1 MTNLLIYIL
10 LIAILNSILFYG
22 KKLGLSVIL
31 FIIPL
36 LIFLYY
42 VLKKENKIKN
52 FKGLLFIIPIVILS
66 STYFIFNNSFFRLLN
81 IPIIIVLFTLMY
93 LYTIKPVYNIK
104 TIFSNIF
111 TLLVEPLKHVSNIFN
126 LVGSS
131 ISSKLKLSTN
141 TKKILKSSIIVLPI
155 VIIVILLLSSADQIF
170 ATIFNKL
177 FSYLNNLSLKKTLMD
192 LIKRMI
198 PICLIFFYLGATINF
213 LLYNYEEIKDNNE
226 TKKIK
231 IDNYTIKLLLTILNI
246 IYLVFD
252 IIQIKSLILH
262 QISMNISYAE
272 YARQGFFQLMFV
284 SFINLVIILI
294 AKFSATK
301 KDTKDNIYIINM
313 SIILVILTSVIIVSS
328 FIRMYMYESEYG
340 YTLLRLL
347 VYASLI
353 TESLLLIPTIK
364 YILDS
369 KFNIVKYYMTIL
381 ITAYTVLNFI
391 NVDYIIA
398 YRNVNRYYE
407 KADIDIYYLEN
418 TGTDNIPILVDLYN
432 NTNCQEL
439 KETLDY
445 YFKSLDT
452 NMNGFQEFNLSKYNA
467 RKKLKKLK

>member
-22 KKLGLSVIL
+22 KKLGISVIL

-36 LIFLYY
+36 LIFLYH

-52 FKGLLFIIPIVILS
+52 FKGLLFIIPIVLLS

-111 TLLVEPLKHVSNIFN
+111 TLLVEPIKHISNIFN
-126 LVGSS
+126 LVESS
-131 ISSKLKLSTN
+131 ISSKIKLSTN
-141 TKKILKSSIIVLPI
+141 TKKILKSSIIVMPI

-170 ATIFNKL
+170 ATFFNKL

-192 LIKRMI
+192 LIKRII
-198 PICLIFFYLGATINF
+198 PICLIFFYLSATINF
-213 LLYNYEEIKDNNE
+213 LLYNYEGIKDDNK

-246 IYLVFD
+246 IYLIFD
-252 IIQIKSLILH
+252 VIQIKSLILH

-294 AKFSATK
+294 SKFSATK
-301 KDTKDNIYIINM
+301 KDKKDNIYIRNM

-347 VYASLI
+347 VYACLI
-353 TESLLLIPTIK
+353 TESILLIPTIK

-398 YRNVNRYYE
+398 HRNVNRYYE

-418 TGTDNIPILVDLYN
+418 TGTDNIPVLVDLYN
-432 NTNCQEL
+432 NTNDQKL

-445 YFKSLDT
+445 YFKDLDT
-452 NMNGFQEFNLSKYNA
+452 NTKGFQEFNLSKYNA
-467 RKKLKKLK
+467 RKKLKQLK